1 MNTYTP
7 DPNKIVHN
15 TSVDFQKRLV
25 SNPIHIVQYDTGMPI
40 VAVSLYSNNAIYE
53 LPPNVKAN
61 IRLKKKDGKV
71 VYNPVL
77 GCNEDRNVLYFEVT
91 YQMTVVPGL
100 IRPILE
106 LVFDETANI
115 AASSA
120 IDIEIDKN
128 PIQQDVIDSFSE
140 TKTIVD
146 YALHAKQ
153 SADAAKE
160 SEDKALASEQAAKTS
175 ETNAKA
181 SETAAKTS
189 ETNAKTSETN
199 AEASETAAKV
209 SETNALTSETNAK
222 ASETAA
228 KESEDNAKASETAAK
243 TSEDNAADSA
253 TAAAT
258 SEANAKDYADAAK
271 ASEDNA
277 KASEDNAADSAT
289 DAATSEANA
298 KTSEDNALASKSA
311 AATSANSA
319 AASATT
325 ATEAADIATDAANNA
340 LANAVRAE
348 ETDIGQLVKKLAQ
361 HELPLC
367 LTDSDNDAITDSD
380 GDPVKGAT
388 YFVDTANVVDI
399 VTQIANTVF
408 EARVSEMEAQV
419 AKLSSSA
426 ILDSNS

>member
-7 DPNKIVHN
+7 DPRKIVHN

-100 IRPILE
+100 IRPVLE

-153 SADAAKE
+153 SAVAAKE
-160 SEDKALASEQAAKTS
+160 SEEKALASEQAAKTS

-199 AEASETAAKV
+199 AKA

-228 KESEDNAKASETAAK
+228 KESEDKAKASETAAK

-277 KASEDNAADSAT
+277 KASEDKAANSAT
-289 DAATSEANA
+289 AAATSEANA

-311 AATSANSA
+311 AATSADSA
-319 AASATT
+319 ATSAST

>member
-7 DPNKIVHN
+7 DPSKIVHN

-100 IRPILE
+100 IRPVLE

-128 PIQQDVIDSFSE
+128 PIQQDIIDSFSE

-153 SADAAKE
+153 SADAAKV
-160 SEDKALASEQAAKTS
+160 SEENALASEQAAKTS

-199 AEASETAAKV
+199 AKASETAAKA
-209 SETNALTSETNAK
+209 SETNALTSETKAK

-243 TSEDNAADSA
+243 TSEDNALASEN
-253 TAAAT
+253 AAAT

-271 ASEDNA
+271 VSETNA
-277 KASEDNAADSAT
+277 K
-289 DAATSEANA
+289 TSEANA
-298 KTSEDNALASKSA
+298 KVSETNAAASETNAKTSETKAKASETA
-311 AATSANSA
+311 AAESKQSAET
-319 AASATT
+319 SATT
-325 ATEAADIATDAANNA
+325 AVEAAETATNAANEA
-340 LANAVRAE
+340 LSSAVKAR
-348 ETDIGQLVKKLAQ
+348 ETDVGRLILALLRQELSVSLKDFTDEVIFDDNGEPIESVTTFVAADAFDKLTNKVDQLVS
-361 HELPLC
+361 ELEDLK
-367 LTDSDNDAITDSD
+367 TH
-380 GDPVKGAT
+380 V
-388 YFVDTANVVDI
+388 
-399 VTQIANTVF
+399 
-408 EARVSEMEAQV
+408 
-419 AKLSSSA
+419 
-426 ILDSNS
+426 ILDSSY

>member
-100 IRPILE
+100 IRPVLE

-153 SADAAKE
+153 SAVAAKE
-160 SEDKALASEQAAKTS
+160 SEEKALASEQAAKTS

-199 AEASETAAKV
+199 AQGSETAAKT
-209 SETNALTSETNAK
+209 SETNALASETNAK

-228 KESEDNAKASETAAK
+228 KESEDKAKASETA
-243 TSEDNAADSA
+243 
-253 TAAAT
+253 
-258 SEANAKDYADAAK
+258 
-271 ASEDNA
+271 
-277 KASEDNAADSAT
+277 
-289 DAATSEANA
+289 A

-311 AATSANSA
+311 AATSEANAKDSADAAKESEDNAKVSEDNASDSATAAATSETNAKTSEDNALASKNAAATSANSA
-319 AASATT
+319 ATSATT
-325 ATEAADIATDAANNA
+325 ATESADIALGAAREA
-340 LANAVRAE
+340 LASAVRAE
-348 ETDIGQLVKKLAQ
+348 ETDIGRLVIALEKQ
-361 HELPLC
+361 ELSVSVKDF
-367 LTDSDNDAITDSD
+367 TDDVIYDDNGEPIEAITTFVATHKFVELSD
-380 GDPVKGAT
+380 K
-388 YFVDTANVVDI
+388 VDLLL
-399 VTQIANTVF
+399 
-408 EARVSEMEAQV
+408 SEIEYLKSHA
-419 AKLSSSA
+419 L
-426 ILDSNS
+426 LDSSN